1 MSFSGEIS
9 VVADGAISTAPR
21 GRGALLVSPDM
32 QERIR
37 HIAPQPGCVPNHVEK
52 ATAAEL
58 PRMIGAHV
66 CDLHASHPCL
76 VDQARATILMLTIQA
91 VSPPCPNRC
100 LGIVR
105 PSRRSTIRLLTP
117 SQIHS

>member
-1 MSFSGEIS
+1 MSFRGEIP

-32 QERIR
+32 QKRIR

-58 PRMIGAHV
+58 LRMIGAHV

-76 VDQARATILMLTIQA
+76 VDQAPADPDAHHTGGE
-91 VSPPCPNRC
+91 PPRPNRR

-105 PSRRSTIRLLTP
+105 PSRRSTIRMLSP